1 MSQLSRDRRAQIIG
15 MMVEGNSIRAI
26 VRMTGASKNT
36 IVKLL
41 EDAGEAFSAYQ
52 DRVFHDLPCKR
63 IQLDEI
69 WAYAYCKQRKVP
81 FAKNAPEEAGDL
93 WTWVAL
99 DAETKLVPSWRV
111 GDRSGATAIEFV
123 CDLSKRLVNSV
134 QITSDGHR
142 AYLEAV
148 EAGFG
153 ADVDY
158 AQLIKLYGEVPHPAG
173 RYSPAQI
180 QGTKTFCCTGNP
192 EPRHISTSYVE
203 RQNLTMRMSMRRF
216 TRLTN
221 GFSKKAENHAH
232 SVAIHFMHYNFVRI
246 HQSLRITPAMAAG
259 VTQTIW
265 SLTDMVR
272 VIEDWEAVRATK
284 VSGETL
290 VRKVRDATLVH
301 SGFSSG
307 AFPGWRVAR
316 SIRRAAPSG
325 QNLTLGA

>member
-1 MSQLSRDRRAQIIG
+1 MNKLSIERRAQILG

-36 IVKLL
+36 IIKLL
-41 EDAGEAFSAYQ
+41 EDAGEAFSEYQ
-52 DRVFHDLPCKR
+52 DRVFRGLKLKR

-69 WAYAYCKQRKVP
+69 WAFCYAKQRNVML
-81 FAKNAPEEAGDL
+81 AKAAPEEAGDL
-93 WTWVAL
+93 WTWVAI
-99 DAETKLVPSWRV
+99 DAETKLVPSWRI
-111 GDRSGATAIEFV
+111 GDRSGATATEFV
-123 CDLSKRLVNSV
+123 CDLSGRLANRV
-134 QITSDGHR
+134 QVTSDGHR

-173 RYSPAQI
+173 RYSPAAI
-180 QGTKTFCCTGNP
+180 QGTKTYCCTGKP
-192 EPRHISTSYVE
+192 DPRHISTSYVE

-221 GFSKKAENHAH
+221 GFSKKAENHGY

-246 HQSLRITPAMAAG
+246 HQSLRVAPAMAAG
-259 VTQTIW
+259 VTSKLW

-272 VIEDWEAVRATK
+272 VIDDWE
-284 VSGETL
+284 
-290 VRKVRDATLVH
+290 
-301 SGFSSG
+301 
-307 AFPGWRVAR
+307 VAR
-316 SIRRAAPSG
+316 SAKPGDRLVG
-325 QNLTLGA
+325 